1 MLVWL
6 KADRKSGG
14 SFGSNSMIIK
24 KIAFVLFLLFVTL
37 TVWSQ
42 EFTSSNL
49 PIVVIETDGGANIPD
64 EPKVL
69 ATMKIIW
76 HQDGSRN
83 YMSDIDNPEFLNY
96 DGRIGIERRGSSS
109 QTMLNKKPY
118 AIETRED
125 DDITNRN
132 VSILGMPEE
141 NDWVLNS
148 LAFDQTGMRDVL
160 AYELSNRLG
169 QYASRSVYCEVVIN
183 GNYKGLYAFMEK
195 IKPDKG
201 RVNIEKM
208 DQTCN
213 QYPEVTGGYITKA
226 DKNTGGDPVAWTMQ
240 GYGGGWW
247 GNSTDFIHHY
257 PKPADITNAQNNYIH
272 SVFTNL
278 ASVANQ
284 HNTSSSGITS
294 VIDIPS
300 FVDFMIIAEFASNVD
315 VYSFSTFF
323 HKDRMGKLRA
333 GPVWDYNL
341 AFGYDAFGNRSRYD
355 VWQFSNQ
362 DNTGP
367 KFWKDLFDTDLFRCY
382 LAKRWFELT
391 EPGQPLNYDF
401 VCSRIDE
408 IDALIAEAIPRD
420 NQRWNQMSQHAQY
433 VEDMK
438 NWLQLR
444 INWLNQNI
452 GSFDGCTDVDVPPL
466 VISKI
471 HYHPQD
477 WWSIDGDHLEFIEIT
492 NNGDDEVDLTGIYF
506 RELGLTYQFPDGAH
520 LAGRQAVLLCSD
532 SLIFSE
538 YYNITPFGQYMR
550 KLDNK
555 SENLVLVDAWGNII
569 DQVHYCDS
577 LPWPMEA
584 DGNGPYLQLKDL
596 NLDNSLA
603 ENWTTGD
610 DLTGIQD
617 LSEKPLV
624 RVYPN
629 PTDGEVH
636 IMGVEVAKVQVYNTI
651 GQMVKTF
658 GEGNDISLSDMPKG
672 LYFLLVTDKS
682 GYTAMTKSI
691 VK

>member
-1 MLVWL
+1 MGT
-6 KADRKSGG
+6 KKY
-14 SFGSNSMIIK
+14 II
-24 KIAFVLFLLFVTL
+24 VFLLVFLALAVTAQ
-37 TVWSQ
+37 T
-42 EFTSSNL
+42 FTDSNL

-64 EPKVL
+64 EPKVPG
-69 ATMKIIW
+69 TMKIIW

-109 QTMLNKKPY
+109 QSMLNKKPY
-118 AIETRED
+118 AVETRED

-132 VSILGMPEE
+132 ASILGMPEE

-183 GNYKGLYAFMEK
+183 GDYKGLYVFMEK

-226 DKNTGGDPVAWTMQ
+226 DKTTGGDPVAWTMQ

-257 PKPADITNAQNNYIH
+257 PKPDDITNAQNNYIH
-272 SVFTNL
+272 GVFTNL

-284 HNTSSSGITS
+284 HNTSASGITS

-300 FVDFMIIAEFASNVD
+300 FVDFMMIAEFSSNVD
-315 VYSFSTFF
+315 VYSLSTFF
-323 HKDRMGKLRA
+323 HKDRLGKLRA

-341 AFGYDAFGNRSRYD
+341 AFGYDAFGNRSKYD
-355 VWQFSNQ
+355 VWQFNNQ
-362 DNTGP
+362 DNNGP

-382 LAKRWFELT
+382 FAKRWFELT

-401 VCSRIDE
+401 VCNRIDE
-408 IDALIAEAIPRD
+408 IDALIAEAIVRD
-420 NQRWNQMSQHAQY
+420 NQRWNQMQQHAQY
-433 VEDMK
+433 VNDMK
-438 NWLQLR
+438 NWIQLR
-444 INWLNQNI
+444 INWLNNNI
-452 GSFDGCTDVDVPPL
+452 GSDQACSDVDLPPL

-471 HYHPQD
+471 HYHPMD
-477 WWSIDGDHLEFIEIT
+477 WWSIDGDLLEFIEIT
-492 NNGDDEVDLTGIYF
+492 NNGDAEVDLTGVYL
-506 RELGLTYQFPDGAH
+506 RELGLTYQFPDNAH
-520 LAGRQAVLLCSD
+520 IAGREAILLCSD
-532 SLIFSE
+532 SLLFSE
-538 YYNITPFGQYMR
+538 YYNVTPFGQYMR

-555 SENLVLVDAWGNII
+555 SENLVLADAWGNII
-569 DQVHYCDS
+569 DQVHYADS
-577 LPWPMEA
+577 SPWPTEA
-584 DGNGPYLQLKDL
+584 DGEGPFLQLKDL
-596 NLDNSLA
+596 DSDNSLP
-603 ENWTTGD
+603 ENWTIGD
-610 DLTGIQD
+610 NLTGIQD
-617 LSEKPLV
+617 LSEKLLV
-624 RVYPN
+624 RAYPN

-636 IMGVEVAKVQVYNTI
+636 IVGVEVAKVQVYNTI
-651 GQMVKTF
+651 GQIVKTF
-658 GEGNDISLSDMPKG
+658 GEGNDISLSSMPKG

-682 GYTAMTKSI
+682 GNTAMIKSI